1 MTEEFKTFMSF
12 AEPDLAQ
19 EIATILADGK
29 ILYNIYDTR
38 KDFDPA
44 FSNSELGKEV
54 LVQIRPQ
61 DFRKAE
67 TLVNEKMPFQ
77 IDSVDPDHF
86 LFGFSDN
93 ELKDVVKRADE
104 WHVLDVKLAKY
115 LLQQKGISISEE
127 EMSDFRKQ
135 EMIEK
140 SAPEK
145 IKALWLVVAYI
156 STLCVGPLG
165 LLIGWYLATLKKTL
179 PDGSQVYNY
188 DKTDRQHGRLILFLG
203 FLSLLAFLVLKLK
216 QQP

>member
-1 MTEEFKTFMSF
+1 
-12 AEPDLAQ
+12 
-19 EIATILADGK
+19 
-29 ILYNIYDTR
+29 
-38 KDFDPA
+38 
-44 FSNSELGKEV
+44 
-54 LVQIRPQ
+54 
-61 DFRKAE
+61 
-67 TLVNEKMPFQ
+67 
-77 IDSVDPDHF
+77 
-86 LFGFSDN
+86 
-93 ELKDVVKRADE
+93 
-104 WHVLDVKLAKY
+104 
-115 LLQQKGISISEE
+115 
-127 EMSDFRKQ
+127 MSDFRKQ

-156 STLCVGPLG
+156 SALCVGPLG